1 MVHFMESEAD
11 QDWLNWRFGRMF
23 DLLRESLA
31 FREIM
36 KEGVQEGLE
45 KGREEGRQEG
55 LEALRMTL
63 VKIVTARFPKFAR
76 LARGQAG
83 IINDPEVLE
92 DLIVKMSIVQSQEE
106 AQHYLIDWPETDSE
120 DGSEHPR

>member
-1 MVHFMESEAD
+1 
-11 QDWLNWRFGRMF
+11 MF

-45 KGREEGRQEG
+45 KGREEGREEGRQEG